1 VERGEVVQRTVESL
15 NCAREGGYLM
25 QNDGRMQNKRVLV
38 TGAGT
43 GIGRGVALE
52 FAREGAAV
60 ALHCGQEWAGAASA
74 VEEIVSRGG
83 KAKAFEGDFR
93 EIAPVRQLAEEAKA
107 FLGGVDVL
115 VNNAGIT
122 FNAPFEEV
130 TPEQFDTL
138 YHVNIRA
145 QFFLTQALLSALV
158 ETGKG
163 AVINIGS
170 VHAFGGMT
178 EHSIYA
184 GTKGAIVAYTR
195 ELSLELIQR
204 GVRVNAIAPG
214 WVFTEN
220 HRQVLG
226 ESFDVVEAGR
236 SLPAGFIGEPR
247 DIGRLAV
254 FLASDESRY
263 IIGQTV
269 ICDGGQTA
277 ILPLTGDFRGRRKER
292 WGRNYVDEGKS
303 SSSP

>member
-1 VERGEVVQRTVESL
+1 MHYVG
-15 NCAREGGYLM
+15 CM
-25 QNDGRMQNKRVLV
+25 QKKRVLV

-60 ALHCGQEWAGAASA
+60 AVHSGLEWAGAVSA
-74 VEEIVSRGG
+74 VEEIVRNGG
-83 KAKAFEGDFR
+83 KAKAFEADFR

-107 FLGGVDVL
+107 FLGGLDVL

-145 QFFLTQALLSALV
+145 QFFLTQALLPALA
-158 ETGKG
+158 ENGKG
-163 AVINIGS
+163 SVINIAS

-220 HRQVLG
+220 HRKTLG
-226 ESFDVVEAGR
+226 ESFDVAEAGK
-236 SLPAGFIGEPR
+236 SLPAGFIAEPR

-263 IIGQTV
+263 IIGQTI
-269 ICDGGQTA
+269 ICDGGQTS
-277 ILPLTGDFRGRRKER
+277 ILPLTGDFRGRRKEH
-292 WGRNYVDEGKS
+292 WGQPYVDKEKS
-303 SSSP
+303 PSTSRS

>member
-1 VERGEVVQRTVESL
+1 MQSL
-15 NCAREGGYLM
+15 GGM
-25 QNDGRMQNKRVLV
+25 HEKRVLV

-60 ALHCGQEWAGAASA
+60 AVHSGREWAGAVST
-74 VEEIVSRGG
+74 VEEIISQGG
-83 KAKAFEGDFR
+83 KAKVFEADFR
-93 EIAPVRQLAEEAKA
+93 EIESVRKLADEAKA

-130 TPEQFDTL
+130 TPEQFDAL
-138 YHVNIRA
+138 YHVNIRSP
-145 QFFLTQALLSALV
+145 FFLTQALLPALA
-158 ETGKG
+158 ENGKG
-163 AVINIGS
+163 VVINIAS

-220 HRQVLG
+220 HRKTLG
-226 ESFDVVEAGR
+226 ESFDVVAAGK
-236 SLPAGFIGEPR
+236 SLPAGFIAEPR

-254 FLASDESRY
+254 FLASEESRY

-292 WGRNYVDEGKS
+292 WGQNYVDEEKS